1 VIRALQPSD
10 LPAVAEMFHRLSA
23 LSRIRRFFSP
33 TESGPAWELNYLA
46 NADGC
51 DRLVLVAQIAES
63 CDSEIV
69 GVARYHRI
77 GPASP
82 IEEHCHAD
90 VAVVVEDGW
99 QRHGL
104 GHRLMAHLAV
114 AARHEGIGVFD
125 VSILGDNDAALG
137 LLRQMTDR
145 ATGQRLALSLR
156 AGVYEGS
163 VPLVA

>member
-1 VIRALQPSD
+1 
-10 LPAVAEMFHRLSA
+10 MFNRLSA

-46 NADGC
+46 NAAGC
-51 DRLVLVAQIAES
+51 DRLVLVAQMGE
-63 CDSEIV
+63 EIV
-69 GVARYHRI
+69 GVARYHRV
-77 GPASP
+77 GP
-82 IEEHCHAD
+82 EHAD
-90 VAVVVEDGW
+90 VAVVVQDEW

-114 AARHEGIGVFD
+114 AARHDGIDAFD

-137 LLRQMTDR
+137 LLRRMSDHTAGR
-145 ATGQRLALSLR
+145 RPALSLK

>member
-1 VIRALQPSD
+1 
-10 LPAVAEMFHRLSA
+10 MFNRLSA

-46 NADGC
+46 TADGC
-51 DRLVLVAQIAES
+51 DRLVLVASAEK
-63 CDSEIV
+63 CADEKCGGERIV
-69 GVARYHRI
+69 GVARYHRV
-77 GPASP
+77 GP
-82 IEEHCHAD
+82 EHAD
-90 VAVVVEDGW
+90 VAVVVEDEW

-114 AARHEGIGVFD
+114 AALHDGIDAFD

-137 LLRQMTDR
+137 LLRRMSDHTAGR
-145 ATGQRLALSLR
+145 RPALSLK

>member
-1 VIRALQPSD
+1 
-10 LPAVAEMFHRLSA
+10 MFNRLSA

-46 NADGC
+46 SAEGC
-51 DRLVLVAQIAES
+51 DRVVLVAQMHDAQMH
-63 CDSEIV
+63 DAIV
-69 GVARYHRI
+69 GVARYHRV
-77 GPASP
+77 GPG
-82 IEEHCHAD
+82 HAD

-99 QRHGL
+99 QRRGL
-104 GHRLMAHLAV
+104 GHRLMAHLAA
-114 AARHEGIGVFD
+114 AARHDGIGAFD

-137 LLRQMTDR
+137 LLRRMSDR
-145 ATGQRLALSLR
+145 TTGPRPALSLK